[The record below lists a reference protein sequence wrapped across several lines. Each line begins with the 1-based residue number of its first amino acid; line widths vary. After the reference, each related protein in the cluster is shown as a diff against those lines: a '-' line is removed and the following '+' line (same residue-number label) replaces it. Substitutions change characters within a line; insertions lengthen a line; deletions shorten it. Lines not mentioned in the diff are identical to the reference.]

1 MFSKISK
8 AALALAFCV
17 GRVTAASAC
26 ELHAVSAECADSV
39 KATVASASHEG
50 ESGGC
55 ENCTC
60 AAEAAAT
67 TAAATTAT
75 VGGVKIIQASTAG
88 DAVAAVEGAVA
99 KELAKPEARKF
110 GYENGEKVENFKL
123 VHSQSGK
130 EVTLHELAGEK
141 ATVVIFWNQNCP
153 WVEGGPHA
161 AGDRVRQLVKD
172 YADKGVSVIGI
183 DAGTDKTEAE
193 LREYTAK
200 QPFPILENRDSTIA
214 ARFNA
219 QYTPHTFVLDSNL
232 VLQYQGGFDSG
243 ARRAEDGNPV
253 PWAQNALDE
262 VLAGSKPTMAVTR
275 GTGCSIKW
283 APGSRP
289 TT

>member
-1 MFSKISK
+1 
-8 AALALAFCV
+8 
-17 GRVTAASAC
+17 
-26 ELHAVSAECADSV
+26 
-39 KATVASASHEG
+39 
-50 ESGGC
+50 
-55 ENCTC
+55 
-60 AAEAAAT
+60 
-67 TAAATTAT
+67 
-75 VGGVKIIQASTAG
+75 
-88 DAVAAVEGAVA
+88 
-99 KELAKPEARKF
+99 
-110 GYENGEKVENFKL
+110 
-123 VHSQSGK
+123 
-130 EVTLHELAGEK
+130 
-141 ATVVIFWNQNCP
+141 
-153 WVEGGPHA
+153 
-161 AGDRVRQLVKD
+161 
-172 YADKGVSVIGI
+172 VSVIGI